1 MSLMKRIFST
11 ESADRRLSIAFL
23 DTGISPVED
32 FILPENRI
40 VAFRDFIN
48 GRTEPYDDNGHGTHV
63 TASFPKSGLPF
74 PIRSLTGR
82 SRPFHCLPQKAFDR
96 CTRIS
101 GQKAGMPG
109 IQCRNLL
116 HFRLRQR
123 KIKNIQIFAHPFRMG
138 GLHQR
143 DNPTLGEPTQN
154 HLRRRFPARRA
165 DAAKRFM
172 MKQVILPGGQR

>member
-63 TASFPKSGLPF
+63 TASFRFLF
-74 PIRSLTGR
+74 M
-82 SRPFHCLPQKAFDR
+82 PFHAPQSVWTGGRKAPR
-96 CTRIS
+96 
-101 GQKAGMPG
+101 
-109 IQCRNLL
+109 
-116 HFRLRQR
+116 
-123 KIKNIQIFAHPFRMG
+123 
-138 GLHQR
+138 
-143 DNPTLGEPTQN
+143 
-154 HLRRRFPARRA
+154 
-165 DAAKRFM
+165 
-172 MKQVILPGGQR
+172 